1 MAIKTFTTGEVLT
14 AADTNAYLGNG
25 GLVFVKQQTVSGNP
39 TSMTVTDAFSATY
52 DNYRITVTG
61 MVPTVQDSFR
71 LMIGSGRTNGHYGVM
86 NYDSSGGGATATLR
100 TVNAAS
106 NYCILNQSNVNNS
119 QFTCDILSP
128 FLATRTTIIGAGF
141 GRLFYCDF
149 AGGDDSLSSYTSFTL
164 LTDGAATLS
173 GGTITVHGYRKS

>member
-1 MAIKTFTTGEVLT
+1 MSIKTFTDAVALPASDINTYLT
-14 AADTNAYLGNG
+14 NG
-25 GLVFVKQQTVSGNP
+25 GLVYVKQQTVSGNP
-39 TSMTVTDAFSATY
+39 TSITVTNAFSAEY

-61 MVPTVQDSFR
+61 MIPTIQDSFR

-106 NYCILNQSNVNNS
+106 NYCILNQNNVNNS

-149 AGGDDSLSSYTSFTL
+149 AGADDSLVSYTSFTL
-164 LTDGAATLS
+164 LTDGASTLS
-173 GGTITVHGYRKS
+173 NGTITVHGYRKS

>member
-1 MAIKTFTTGEVLT
+1 
-14 AADTNAYLGNG
+14 
-25 GLVFVKQQTVSGNP
+25 
-39 TSMTVTDAFSATY
+39 
-52 DNYRITVTG
+52 

-86 NYDSSGGGATATLR
+86 NYDAASGGATSTLR
-100 TVNAAS
+100 VSNAAS
-106 NYCILNQSNVNNS
+106 IYCILNQSNVNNS

-128 FLATRTTIIGAGF
+128 FLATRTSIFGSGF

-149 AGGDDSLSSYTSFTL
+149 GGADDSLVSYTSFTL
-164 LTDGAATLS
+164 LTDGSATLS